1 MTSTSCI
8 SFPPKDRMIIIRHCV
23 VTLCTEADK
32 YHKSAS
38 ADCAAAILQYFVYRT
53 DSKLDQQIEWKTECD
68 IASKSDQPMP
78 PYPELWIF
86 KSQDEL
92 YQVDM
97 LSHFGRNCIVYSL
110 RWLVEASPYLTE
122 RQNPKYTWD
131 KTKQYRLNI
140 HAIQV
145 GLESLPVNYREFIHG
160 IEFNSKQSESLKV
173 NDGEFNSKRAIPK
186 YISISSSAEDI
197 GSPKV
202 EPSDGAENAND
213 ELDLYGIRIYDKNG
227 KRLNSFQYI
236 VAGINTHLFKGDNL
250 GLAKK
255 FASVLK
261 ENNFEPT
268 GAEMQGYPIWYAAL
282 SPIDG
287 EPREPIQSHLKFP
300 SSWGEY
306 IEWRKE
312 HPDQAPEAAA
322 AQGDTTSHEQR
333 ESAVP
338 TIPTVLFAQM
348 EDTYYDD

>member
-1 MTSTSCI
+1 MLVAFSWEIRPYLHQFDKAKLHILVALVLRSNE
-8 SFPPKDRMIIIRHCV
+8 RMRCWPSV
-23 VTLCTEADK
+23 DTLCSDTGYSKAPVIEAKQWLIQHGAIELVPYDK
-32 YHKSAS
+32 RVGVEQTLEPRHHIYQITGVINLDGKSIGYLVS
-38 ADCAAAILQYFVYRT
+38 GK
-53 DSKLDQQIEWKTECD
+53 DSQSIE
-68 IASKSDQPMP
+68 SKS
-78 PYPELWIF
+78 
-86 KSQDEL
+86 S
-92 YQVDM
+92 
-97 LSHFGRNCIVYSL
+97 
-110 RWLVEASPYLTE
+110 
-122 RQNPKYTWD
+122 
-131 KTKQYRLNI
+131 KTKRLDSE
-140 HAIQV
+140 HK
-145 GLESLPVNYREFIHG
+145 G
-160 IEFNSKQSESLKV
+160 IKDNKDNGSEENPL
-173 NDGEFNSKRAIPK
+173 
-186 YISISSSAEDI
+186 

-202 EPSDGAENAND
+202 EPNDGAENAND